1 MKTINKTFG
10 ETVREA
16 SDAIVSVVRH
26 GMRRLGRMS
35 WPSLLA
41 LCVMLALL
49 LTILPLALTLF
60 VIFLLAKLVIG
71 AFGVQHVQRRPVH
84 EQPQDTMAGGA
95 K

>member
-1 MKTINKTFG
+1 MKTINKTFT
-10 ETVREA
+10 ETLREA
-16 SDAIVSVVRH
+16 ADAVISIVRH
-26 GMRRLGRMS
+26 GMRRLERMS

-41 LCVMLALL
+41 LCVMLAIL

-71 AFGVQHVQRRPVH
+71 ACGPRHARRHVH
-84 EQPQDTMAGGA
+84 EQPQDTMPGGA

>member
-1 MKTINKTFG
+1 MKTINKTFT

-16 SDAIVSVVRH
+16 ANAVLSVGRH
-26 GMRRLGRMS
+26 AVRRLGRMS
-35 WPSLLA
+35 WPALLA

-71 AFGVQHVQRRPVH
+71 AFGTPHAPRRPLH
-84 EQPQDTMAGGA
+84 EPPQDTMHGGA
-95 K
+95 Q

>member
-1 MKTINKTFG
+1 MKTINKTFS

-16 SDAIVSVVRH
+16 SDFVVSVVRH

-35 WPSLLA
+35 WQSLLA

-49 LTILPLALTLF
+49 LTVLPLALTLF

-71 AFGVQHVQRRPVH
+71 AFGTRHVHQHRMA
-84 EQPQDTMAGGA
+84 EPQDTMHGGA
-95 K
+95 Q

>member
-1 MKTINKTFG
+1 MKTINKTFS
-10 ETVREA
+10 ETLREA
-16 SDAIVSVVRH
+16 SDFVVGVVRH

-35 WPSLLA
+35 WQSLLA

-71 AFGVQHVQRRPVH
+71 AFGVQHSHKRRMP
-84 EQPQDTMAGGA
+84 EPQDTMHGGA
-95 K
+95 Q